1 LPSQVKLVVYKNR
14 IRLREFFVD
23 YDKLRTGYVTE
34 GQFMS
39 GLTSAGLKLAAREM
53 KALADKYK
61 DPENPQQ
68 KVHYRYVFLERTL
81 RERSTGH
88 KQDVQYDFVWDWYAA
103 ETVTRVK
110 ERVSA
115 VNCYEHLE
123 NGAVFRISA
132 SLGCWRRGGSR
143 VQN

>member
-1 LPSQVKLVVYKNR
+1 MVYKNR

-39 GLTSAGLKLAAREM
+39 GLTSAGLKLSAREM

-68 KVHYRYVFLERTL
+68 KLHYR
-81 RERSTGH
+81 
-88 KQDVQYDFVWDWYAA
+88 W
-103 ETVTRVK
+103 
-110 ERVSA
+110 
-115 VNCYEHLE
+115 
-123 NGAVFRISA
+123 
-132 SLGCWRRGGSR
+132 GSGIAPGSEKH
-143 VQN
+143 VGY

>member
-1 LPSQVKLVVYKNR
+1 MGFRHSRDLPFQVKLVVYKNR

-68 KVHYRYVFLERTL
+68 KVHYRYVL
-81 RERSTGH
+81 RPE
-88 KQDVQYDFVWDWYAA
+88 FA
-103 ETVTRVK
+103 EKDHRPSRRCTTD
-110 ERVSA
+110 SS
-115 VNCYEHLE
+115 E
-123 NGAVFRISA
+123 NGTL
-132 SLGCWRRGGSR
+132 LGL
-143 VQN
+143 